1 MATNYFEKFPR
12 ILYSLDNLAS
22 GQVVPDILR
31 RVAAVNE
38 LKLNNSYFDEY
49 DIRDGDTPEILAD
62 KIYGDS
68 GLHWIILMTNDI
80 IDPRFDWP
88 LSYNDFINFCIA
100 KYGSLEATYDTNK
113 VVGYGD
119 KELELDSVFLVF
131 ESSTVKEPIR
141 LVLNKKNSDVSYRK
155 ALSYAVNPL
164 IEKEISHFDYEYEK
178 NEAKRR
184 IKLIKPEFISEI
196 ITNFDN
202 LIKK

>member
-12 ILYSLDNLAS
+12 ILYSLDDLAS

-38 LKLNNSYFDEY
+38 LKSNSSYFDEY
-49 DIRDGDTPEILAD
+49 DIKDGDTPEILAD

-68 GLHWIILMTNDI
+68 GLHWIILLINEI
-80 IDPRFDWP
+80 VDPRFDWP
-88 LSYNDFINFCIA
+88 LPYDDFISFCIA
-100 KYGSLEATYDTNK
+100 KYGSLEAIYDTNK
-113 VVGYGD
+113 VVGFGE
-119 KELELDSVFLVF
+119 KELEVDSLFLVL
-131 ESSTVKEPIR
+131 ESSTNKNPVR
-141 LVLNKKNSDVSYRK
+141 LILNKKDSDVSYRK

-164 IEKEISHFDYEYEK
+164 IEKEISNFDYEYEK